1 MTAAQRRA
9 LEKWWPRYGVEFQ
22 DSPLN
27 LARLF
32 GREAPRIL
40 EIGCGMGES
49 LAALAATH
57 PGNDYLAVEVYRPG
71 IGTLLRRLAEAGL
84 DNVRVINADAVAVLE
99 RMIPPRS
106 LDAVYLFFPDPWPK
120 KRHHKRRIVQPPFV
134 ALVQGRLRRGGLL
147 HMVTDWPDYAAHMR
161 AVMADAKGFH
171 CLSGGESPGQR
182 PAWRPLTKY
191 EQRARRLG
199 HTVCDL
205 VYRCEV

>member
-9 LEKWWPRYGVEFQ
+9 LEAWWPRYGVEFR
-22 DSPLN
+22 DSPLD

-49 LAALAATH
+49 LAALAAAH
-57 PGNDYLAVEVYRPG
+57 PGTDYLAVEVYRPG

-99 RMIPPRS
+99 HMIPPRS
-106 LDAVYLFFPDPWPK
+106 LDGVYLFFPDPWPK
-120 KRHHKRRIVQPPFV
+120 KRHHKRRIVQPAFV
-134 ALVQGRLRRGGLL
+134 SLVRGRLRRGGLL

-161 AVMADAKGFH
+161 EVMAGAEGFH
-171 CLSGGESPGQR
+171 CLDKGDGCGER
-182 PAWRPLTKY
+182 PPWRPLTKY
-191 EQRARRLG
+191 EKRARRLG
-199 HTVCDL
+199 HPVCDQ